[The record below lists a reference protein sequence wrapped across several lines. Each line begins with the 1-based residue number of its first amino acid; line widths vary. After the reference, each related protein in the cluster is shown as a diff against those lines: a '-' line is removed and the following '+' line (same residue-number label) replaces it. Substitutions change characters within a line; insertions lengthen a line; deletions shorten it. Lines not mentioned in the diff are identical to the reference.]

1 MAKHTRSRRHVKHGK
16 KRGGA
21 YLGGPA
27 YETAAAGSFPQQ
39 MNQIDRNAYG
49 PANPNSSLLQYSKV
63 NCMKGGKRRTH
74 KKRTHK
80 KRTHKKRGHKKS
92 RHNRKS
98 RRH

>member
-1 MAKHTRSRRHVKHGK
+1 MKKHTRSRKHGK

-21 YLGGPA
+21 YIGGPA
-27 YETAAAGSFPQQ
+27 YEIAAAGSFSQQ

-49 PANPNSSLLQYSKV
+49 SANPNSSLLQYSKV

-74 KKRTHK
+74 KKRS
-80 KRTHKKRGHKKS
+80 HKKRGHKKS

>member
-1 MAKHTRSRRHVKHGK
+1 MAKHTRSKRHGKKHGK
-16 KRGGA
+16 KHGGA

-27 YETAAAGSFPQQ
+27 YEIAAAGSFPQQ

-63 NCMKGGKRRTH
+63 NCMNGGKRRTH
-74 KKRTHK
+74 KKRS
-80 KRTHKKRGHKKS
+80 HKKRGHKKS